1 MVSGVPFARVL
12 VRSRGLPVTN
22 ICTSS
27 TLSLLARLNDM
38 EKKMADA
45 EHKPD
50 TLDFIMRFES
60 GDIVDEQ
67 EIYDGF
73 QQLIDSG
80 LVWQLQ
86 GTYGRTA
93 AMLIDAGYC
102 HRANEGE

>member
-1 MVSGVPFARVL
+1 MKMQTE
-12 VRSRGLPVTN
+12 VTD
-22 ICTSS
+22 ITE
-27 TLSLLARLNDM
+27 R
-38 EKKMADA
+38 E
-45 EHKPD
+45 PD
-50 TLDFIMRFES
+50 PLDFIMRFES

-86 GTYGRTA
+86 GMYGRTA

-102 HRANEGE
+102 KLPRKTQGD